1 MTTIGLIGGMS
12 WESSSEYYRL
22 INQQI
27 RLKLGGLHSAK
38 IIMISLDFAEI
49 EKLQREGK
57 WQEAGN
63 ILISAAQKIEK
74 GGADF
79 LLLCTNTMHKLA
91 DEVQAKITIPLL
103 HIADVTAQT
112 IQQQKIRHVGLLG
125 TKFTMEQDFYRK
137 RLIDR
142 FGIKVTIPDQDDRQI
157 IHDIIY
163 QELCLGQIQS
173 KSRQQYKNI
182 INKLIANGAA
192 AIILGCTEIM
202 LLIKPSDVS
211 VPLFDTTEI
220 HVKSAVEQAIS
231 SLS

>member
-1 MTTIGLIGGMS
+1 MKTIGLIGGMS

-142 FGIKVTIPDQDDRQI
+142 FGIKVTIPDQDDRQV

-182 INKLIANGAA
+182 INKLVANGAA

>member
-1 MTTIGLIGGMS
+1 MKTIGLIGGMS
-12 WESSSEYYRL
+12 WESSAEYYRL

-27 RLKLGGLHSAK
+27 RVKLGGLHSAR

-63 ILISAAQKIEK
+63 ILINAAQKIEK

-103 HIADVTAQT
+103 HIADVSAQT

-142 FGIKVTIPDQDDRQI
+142 FGIKVTIPDQDDRQV

-211 VPLFDTTEI
+211 VPLFNTTEI

-231 SLS
+231 CMS

>member
-1 MTTIGLIGGMS
+1 MKTIGLIGGMS

-27 RLKLGGLHSAK
+27 RAKLGGLHSAK

-49 EKLQREGK
+49 EKLQRAGK

-63 ILISAAQKIEK
+63 ILINVAQKIEK

-182 INKLIANGAA
+182 INKLVANGAA